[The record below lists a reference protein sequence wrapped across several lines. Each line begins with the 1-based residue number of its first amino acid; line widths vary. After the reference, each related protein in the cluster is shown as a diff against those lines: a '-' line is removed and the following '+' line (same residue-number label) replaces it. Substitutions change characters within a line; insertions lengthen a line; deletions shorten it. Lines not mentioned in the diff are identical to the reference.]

1 MCLVFYR
8 PELPT
13 ALGERM
19 VWIMKV
25 LISHAY
31 TDDPFVRKVAA
42 GLEKVGLEVWD
53 ATLPGDNWADKI
65 SQALQE
71 PEAMVVLLTPDA
83 LRSSSVRWEIEYALG
98 QQGYRE
104 RLIPV
109 LVGDPEKLP
118 KEDVPW
124 ILRRLHMIELGEYAE
139 EEEGIHQIAQA
150 LLEAA

>member
-1 MCLVFYR
+1 
-8 PELPT
+8 
-13 ALGERM
+13 
-19 VWIMKV
+19 MKV
-25 LISHAY
+25 FISHAY
-31 TDDPFVRKVAA
+31 TDEPFVRKVVT

-53 ATLPGDNWADKI
+53 ATREILPGDNWADKI

-71 PEAMVVLLTPDA
+71 SEAMVVLLTPDA

-109 LVGDPEKLP
+109 LVGDPEEIP

-124 ILRRLHMIELGEYAE
+124 ILRRLHMIDMGKYAE
-139 EEEGIHQIAQA
+139 EEEGINQIAQA